1 MTALKKWWNE
11 EPIASRIGPVVALIA
26 GYLLYKGVIDAAT
39 EELVIGVVGLLL
51 GGTALVSAR
60 STVFPFAKLGAAAL
74 DAIRGERLR
83 DRPSE

>member
-11 EPIASRIGPVVALIA
+11 EPVATRVGPVVALIA

-39 EELVIGVVGLLL
+39 EDLVIGIAGVLF
-51 GGTALVSAR
+51 GGTALLSAR
-60 STVFPFAKLGAAAL
+60 STVLPLAKLGAAAL